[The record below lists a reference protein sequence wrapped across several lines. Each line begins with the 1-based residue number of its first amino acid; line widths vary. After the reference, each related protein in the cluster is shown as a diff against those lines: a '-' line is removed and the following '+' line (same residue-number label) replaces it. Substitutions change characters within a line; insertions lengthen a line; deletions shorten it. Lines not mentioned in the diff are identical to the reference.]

1 LVIFESIG
9 GQWPSWLRRFRVL
22 KRFSMI
28 GVILPV
34 HNQQASLDQCLQ
46 SVMLAAEHGTLC
58 TELVRIVVVLDACND
73 RSRDIAQRYPVR
85 LIDITAGNPVAARAA
100 GADHL
105 VQAGARWLAWTEA
118 DVRVPDDWLAA
129 QLAYQVDA
137 VCGRVDSDPGA
148 RKSVPGQR
156 RHRSSVLDEQRPGVH
171 GANLGISTLA
181 YVDAGGLSAA
191 NGQEEVQLIRRVEAS
206 GRRIAWSGS
215 VRVRRFSPAG
225 SGYGEPARLPAL
237 SRASGF

>member
-1 LVIFESIG
+1 
-9 GQWPSWLRRFRVL
+9 
-22 KRFSMI
+22 MI
-28 GVILPV
+28 GVIIPV
-34 HNQQASLDQCLQ
+34 HNEQASLDRCLQ
-46 SVMLAAEHGTLC
+46 SVMQAAEHGTLC
-58 TELVRIVVVLDACND
+58 TELVRIVVVLDDCSD
-73 RSRDIAQRYPVR
+73 QSRDIAQRYPVR

-105 VQAGARWLAWTEA
+105 IQAGARWLALTEA

-137 VCGRVDSDPGA
+137 VCGRVDAEPGA

-156 RHRSSVLDEQRPGVH
+156 RRRSIALDELRPSVY

-181 YVDAGGLSAA
+181 YVDAGGLNSVT
-191 NGQEEVQLIRRVEAS
+191 GQDEVQLIRRVEAG

-215 VRVRRFSPAG
+215 VRVRRCAPPGIGF
-225 SGYGEPARLPAL
+225 GEPARLPGL
-237 SRASGF
+237 SRVSGF